1 MFMKTTL
8 SKWGNSV
15 AVRIPSKILDSLSL
29 GAESDISVSVQGNK
43 IILSP
48 VENKIKLIPLKKLL
62 KGFDKKQKINE
73 DIWGK
78 PMGKE
83 IW

>member
-1 MFMKTTL
+1 MKTTL

-29 GAESDISVSVQGNK
+29 GVESDVSVSVQGNK

-48 VENKIKLIPLKKLL
+48 VEKKMKLISLKKLL
-62 KGFDKKQKINE
+62 KGFDKKHNMSD

-83 IW
+83 VW